1 MGIQEKYAYEKDM
14 KVQLEPKDILHDL
27 LELLGL
33 PRDLKVRSLK
43 VQMDVYEPIV
53 VDLSVIAQ
61 KEKGESDSVDVKC
74 WHEQAMN
81 GDSDDH

>member
-1 MGIQEKYAYEKDM
+1 MGYSEQNM

-43 VQMDVYEPIV
+43 VQMDIDQPVII
-53 VDLSVIAQ
+53 DLSVIAQ
-61 KEKGESDSVDVKC
+61 KEKEEDED
-74 WHEQAMN
+74 N
-81 GDSDDH
+81 